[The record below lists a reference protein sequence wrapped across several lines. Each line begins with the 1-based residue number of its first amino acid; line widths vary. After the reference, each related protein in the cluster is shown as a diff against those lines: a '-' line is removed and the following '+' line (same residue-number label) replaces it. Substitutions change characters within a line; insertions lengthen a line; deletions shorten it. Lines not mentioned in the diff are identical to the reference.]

1 MLIDIDLVNN
11 MPSSILDA
19 AEQSELRSAFL
30 NVLDLNLNEVPS
42 SSSSSPNL
50 TAYMALNG
58 PLEYSMALQLMLD
71 IQLQLEFLAN
81 EWHAGILYFRL
92 ADIVVI
98 ASSSSSSSASSSSAS
113 ASSSYNNNIR
123 FLLADYAHFGDL
135 DSFNPALFRLAQPMN
150 FVGDFLAPELA
161 DFGRNNEKS
170 LPFRPQKNVSQYSLA
185 KLVQCCLGS
194 LSHSP
199 AFHLTK
205 LGCLLRR
212 CLSPSNNS
220 VFLF

>member
-1 MLIDIDLVNN
+1 

-19 AEQSELRSAFL
+19 DEQSELRTAFL
-30 NVLDLNLNEVPS
+30 KVLNLNLNLNKFHHS
-42 SSSSSPNL
+42 SSSSSSLPNL
-50 TAYMALNG
+50 AAYMALNG
-58 PLEYSMALQLMLD
+58 PLEYSLALQLMLD
-71 IQLQLEFLAN
+71 IQLQLELLAN

-98 ASSSSSSSASSSSAS
+98 SSSSTASTTAS
-113 ASSSYNNNIR
+113 ATAADNVR
-123 FLLADYAHFGDL
+123 FLLADYVHFGDL
-135 DSFNPALFRLAQPMN
+135 DSLNPAFFRLAQPMN

-161 DFGRNNEKS
+161 DFGRNNEKN

-212 CLSPSNNS
+212 CLLPSNNS

>member
-1 MLIDIDLVNN
+1 

-19 AEQSELRSAFL
+19 DEQSELRTAFL
-30 NVLDLNLNEVPS
+30 KVLNLNEFHHS
-42 SSSSSPNL
+42 SSSSSLPNL
-50 TAYMALNG
+50 AAYMALNG
-58 PLEYSMALQLMLD
+58 PLEYSLALQLMLD
-71 IQLQLEFLAN
+71 IQLQLELLAN

-98 ASSSSSSSASSSSAS
+98 SSASTTASAS
-113 ASSSYNNNIR
+113 ATASATATAAAADNVR
-123 FLLADYAHFGDL
+123 FLLADYVHFGDL
-135 DSFNPALFRLAQPMN
+135 DSLNPSFFRLAQPMN

-161 DFGRNNEKS
+161 DFGRNNEKN

-205 LGCLLRR
+205 LGCLLRH
-212 CLSPSNNS
+212 CLSPFNNS

>member
-1 MLIDIDLVNN
+1 

-19 AEQSELRSAFL
+19 DEQSELRTAFL
-30 NVLDLNLNEVPS
+30 KVLNLNLNLNEFHHS
-42 SSSSSPNL
+42 SSSSSLPNL
-50 TAYMALNG
+50 AAYMALNG
-58 PLEYSMALQLMLD
+58 PLEYSLALQLMLD

-98 ASSSSSSSASSSSAS
+98 SSASTTAYASAS
-113 ASSSYNNNIR
+113 ASATAADNVR
-123 FLLADYAHFGDL
+123 FLLADYVHFGDL
-135 DSFNPALFRLAQPMN
+135 DSLNPSFFRLAQPMN

-161 DFGRNNEKS
+161 NFGRNNEKN

-185 KLVQCCLGS
+185 KLVQYCLGS
-194 LSHSP
+194 LSYSP

-212 CLSPSNNS
+212 CLLPSNNS